1 MTARGRIIVESVA
14 TAVVAYAVAG
24 VTEATLIRAI
34 RPTELELDWSSDVV
48 LSAALGVAVY
58 LWRHLQGSRA
68 ELLEHERAELVIR
81 AQLSLAGEMQRRYL
95 PVVPPSADGY
105 EWAATLVSAGK
116 IGGDFYDFVEES
128 PGTWLV
134 LAADVSGKGIPAAM
148 ALGSLRSIF
157 RTLARTRQ
165 EPAQLVSLLAA
176 ALREEWAGSPYVT
189 CILARFETH
198 DRRVTYTNAGHP
210 AGIILGRYDA
220 RYLTLGGPPAGLLP
234 TAQFEQEVV
243 ALDAGDICLFVSD
256 GVTEALE
263 GGSQPVPET
272 IAAIA
277 RENAGS
283 ATSICHAL
291 MARARE
297 GHGPP
302 GIAQWDDD
310 RTVVVVTVSDATS
323 TGPPD
328 SAKSDQTERN
338 L

>member
-1 MTARGRIIVESVA
+1 VNPRGRIIVESVA
-14 TAVVAYAVAG
+14 TAVVAYAMAG
-24 VTEATLIRAI
+24 LTEATLIRAI

-48 LSAALGVAVY
+48 LSVALGVAVY
-58 LWRHLQGSRA
+58 LWRHLQVTRN
-68 ELLEHERAELVIR
+68 ELLEHERAELVIHT
-81 AQLSLAGEMQRRYL
+81 QLSLAGEMQRRYL
-95 PVVPPSADGY
+95 PVVPPAADGY
-105 EWAATLVSAGK
+105 EWAATLISAGK

-128 PGTWLV
+128 PGIWLV
-134 LAADVSGKGIPAAM
+134 LVADVSGKGIPAAM
-148 ALGSLRSIF
+148 ALGSLRSMF

-263 GGSQPVPET
+263 GSSQPVPEA

-283 ATSICHAL
+283 ASSICHAL
-291 MARARE
+291 MARAQE

-310 RTVVVVTVSDATS
+310 RTVVVVTLGDAKS